1 MTPLRSRS
9 SRQLLEGKV
18 VRVQESPFDPGAE
31 TNAFLKLNSNS
42 GGIATFIGQVRDFQD
57 DPNQKI
63 SGLEL
68 EHYPG
73 MTEKELDRICLD
85 ARTRWPLDDVSV
97 IHRYG
102 PMKPGDAIVMVCTA
116 SAHRG
121 DAFAACE
128 FIMDWL
134 KTQAPFWK
142 REHTETDT
150 SWVDAKTSDDDRA
163 ARWTSDD

>member
-1 MTPLRSRS
+1 MI
-9 SRQLLEGKV
+9 
-18 VRVQESPFDPGAE
+18 RVQENPFDPGAE
-31 TNAFLKLNSNS
+31 TTLFLSRNSNS
-42 GGIATFIGQVRDFQD
+42 GGVATFIGQVRDFQD
-57 DPNQKI
+57 NPDQKI
-63 SGLEL
+63 SVLEL

-73 MTEKELDRICLD
+73 MTEKELDRICSD
-85 ARTRWPLDDVSV
+85 ARARWPLDDISV

-102 PMKPGDAIVMVCTA
+102 TMKPGDAIVMVCTA
-116 SAHRG
+116 SAHRS

-142 REHTETDT
+142 REHTGADT

-163 ARWTSDD
+163 ARWTSND

>member
-1 MTPLRSRS
+1 MN
-9 SRQLLEGKV
+9 V
-18 VRVQESPFDPGAE
+18 IRVQKKPFDPGAE
-31 TNAFLKLNSNS
+31 TNLFLDRNSNS
-42 GGIATFIGQVRDFQD
+42 GGVASFIGQVRDFQD
-57 DPNQKI
+57 DTDQKI
-63 SGLEL
+63 SVLEL

-73 MTEKELDRICLD
+73 MTEKELGRICSA
-85 ARTRWPLDDVSV
+85 ARARWPLDDASV

-102 PMKPGDAIVMVCTA
+102 PMKPGDAIVMVFTA
-116 SAHRG
+116 SAHRA

-142 REHTETDT
+142 RERAGTDT

-163 ARWTSDD
+163 SRWTSDD